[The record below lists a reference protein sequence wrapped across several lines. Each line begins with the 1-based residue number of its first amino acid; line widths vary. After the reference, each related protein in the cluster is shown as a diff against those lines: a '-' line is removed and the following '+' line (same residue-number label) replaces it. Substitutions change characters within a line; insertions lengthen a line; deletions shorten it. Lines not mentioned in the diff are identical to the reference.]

1 MSHMQTLV
9 SQYAPD
15 LVKLIALLM
24 KAQDSHTE
32 PVFFSYEKQQ
42 HIIIRIKH
50 YLEV

>member
-15 LVKLIALLM
+15 LVKVITLLM
-24 KAQDSHTE
+24 KAQDSHTK

-42 HIIIRIKH
+42 NIIIGIKH